1 MWMNVL
7 FFVEVYFSNLILAAL
22 TQVVGK
28 VVVDV

>member
-1 MWMNVL
+1 MCL
-7 FFVEVYFSNLILAAL
+7 FSVEVYFSNLILAAL